1 MAATIISTRIQE
13 SINLAYRNLDF
24 SMPQIPTPAL
34 VNVPALLDWQNTGP
48 PDLFGG
54 GGGNA
59 GAAGIGAM
67 NAGYLELTR
76 TAERVETIIESN
88 TDGQRRF
95 NDEVDDAGEKA
106 ETLGSKLKSAIGSV
120 FNMENLGKVLDL
132 SDSVTD
138 ATNQLNS
145 INDGAQTTQ
154 ELMSLVYESAKSTHA
169 PFLDTANAIAEMG
182 NAAGSAFGGNDEMI
196 AFMNQAGKQFALAG
210 ASAEEQSASVLSLG
224 EAMADGVVD
233 GQELNSVLGAAP
245 EIAKMIEQSMGWA
258 EGSLDSYAQKG
269 MVTSQAVKNALF
281 SMADE
286 TNAKFADMPITFSQA
301 MEDFKSSAVMA
312 FTPVLAKI
320 NEIVNSPQFE
330 AFAQGASVV
339 FSMLAD
345 TVMNLFSLIGTVGGF
360 IAENW
365 SIIAPIL
372 FAAAAAM
379 IAFLIAANGA
389 AIAAAV
395 AGAATAAWAAVQ
407 NFFNVIM
414 SMNPI
419 GLIILAV
426 VALIAIIA
434 SVCAWIAK
442 TTDIAGSAFG
452 VMCGGINVVIQW
464 FKNLAFTV
472 ANLALG
478 IKAAIGALAEN
489 IVAAFHNSISNVK
502 AGFYGLLSVALNV
515 VAGICEALNKLPF
528 IEFDY
533 SGITD
538 AADSY
543 EAKMRAAQE
552 DQSEYKDIGAAFE
565 EGNSTY
571 DTFTDGWAQDAFQ
584 AGAEWGDG
592 KSDQLSGFLGD
603 LFGGKENPFDQDD
616 MYSKFANQTGAGGT
630 SGYAE
635 ESAGNLDSIAGDTGA
650 ISDSVGVSAEDLKYL
665 RDIAEQ
671 EAINRFTTAEIKVQ
685 MNNSNHIR
693 QGADLDGIIDGLTQ
707 KVVQSMETL
716 KEGA

>member
-13 SINLAYRNLDF
+13 SINLACRNLDF
-24 SMPQIPTPAL
+24 GMPPIPTPAL
-34 VNVPALLDWQNTGP
+34 VNVPALLNWQNTGP

-54 GGGNA
+54 GGDSA
-59 GAAGIGAM
+59 GAAGMGAM

-88 TDGQRRF
+88 AQEQRRF
-95 NDEVDDAGEKA
+95 NDEVEDGGGKA
-106 ETLGSKLKSAIGSV
+106 ETLGSKLKSALGNV

-132 SDSVTD
+132 SDSVTE

-154 ELMSLVYESAKSTHA
+154 ALMGMVYDSAKSTHA

-182 NAAGSAFGGNDEMI
+182 NAAGSAFGGNEEMI

-210 ASAEEQSASVLSLG
+210 ASAEEQSASVLQLG
-224 EAMADGVVD
+224 EAMADGVLD
-233 GQELNSVLGAAP
+233 GEELNSVLGNAP

-258 EGSLDSYAQKG
+258 EGSLDSYAEHG
-269 MVTSQAVKNALF
+269 MVTSQVVKNALF
-281 SMADE
+281 GMADE
-286 TNAKFADMPITFSQA
+286 TNAKFAGMPVTFSQA
-301 MEDFKSSAVMA
+301 MKDFKSSAVMA

-330 AFAQGASVV
+330 AFAQGAIVV

-345 TVMNLFSLIGTVGGF
+345 TVMNLFGLIGTVGGF

-365 SIIAPIL
+365 SIIAPVL
-372 FAAAAAM
+372 FAAAAAVA
-379 IAFLIAANGA
+379 AFLIAANGA

-426 VALIAIIA
+426 IVLIAVIT

-442 TTDIAGSAFG
+442 TSGIAGSAFG
-452 VMCGGINVVIQW
+452 VICGGVNVVIQW
-464 FKNLAFTV
+464 FKNMAFTV

-478 IKAAIGALAEN
+478 MKSAIGALAEN
-489 IVAAFHNSISNVK
+489 IVTAFHNSIANVK
-502 AGFYGLLSVALNV
+502 SGFYGLLSVALNV

-528 IEFDY
+528 VEFDY

-538 AADSY
+538 AADTY
-543 EAKMRAAQE
+543 AEKMREAQE
-552 DQSEYKDIGAAFE
+552 DKREYKNIADAFE

-571 DTFTDGWAQDAFQ
+571 ETFQDGWVQDAFQ
-584 AGAEWGDG
+584 SGAEWGDN
-592 KSDQLSGFLGD
+592 KSGQLSGFLGG
-603 LFGGKENPFDQDD
+603 LFEEKENPYDRND
-616 MYSKFANQTGAGGT
+616 MYSKFMDQSGAGGN
-630 SGYAE
+630 SGYLE

-650 ISDSVGVSAEDLKYL
+650 ISDSVGVSSEDLKYL

-671 EAINRFTTAEIKVQ
+671 DAINRFTTAEIKVQ

-716 KEGA
+716 REGA